1 MTTEAILTEL
11 RALPG
16 APDGLRERVRSLPEP
31 RPRIAWTPPRVD
43 MRRTLLVLAPAV
55 VALGV
60 GAAALHGVLAGGTT
74 ERPRAVAREA
84 PAAGTPDN
92 AKTPHLAAGGR
103 GATSTV
109 QQPFR
114 PATTQQSFG
123 AIAPQP
129 LPPSTT
135 RLNQYQAW
143 LRVKVAR
150 DDLAHAAT
158 RAMQIARG
166 YGGYVVTVDMNTP
179 GRRGRAYLVLR
190 IPVTKVEDAVLRLGK
205 LGAVTSQHVRIQ
217 DLQRRANQ
225 LQQQILDLRTTILK
239 LEEQLQNPS
248 LSAAERFRLQ
258 YALQQAKRS
267 LALKTKAQ
275 ASTIRKGTL
284 ATVSATFYVPQ
295 PKAAKAHHEGRIGR
309 TLNSAGS
316 FLVRELAWLLYA
328 LIVVGP
334 IAVLAAL
341 GVLGARAGRRRADRR
356 LLESA

>member
-1 MTTEAILTEL
+1 MTSEAILTEL

-16 APDGLRERVRSLPEP
+16 APDRLRERVRALPEP
-31 RPRIAWTPPRVD
+31 KPRIAWTPPRVD
-43 MRRTLLVLAPAV
+43 LRRTLLVLAPAV

-60 GAAALHGVLAGGTT
+60 GAAALHGVLAGGGTT
-74 ERPRAVAREA
+74 QRLEPVAQ
-84 PAAGTPDN
+84 GGGSVTVVQQG
-92 AKTPHLAAGGR
+92 AKDLAGGN
-103 GATSTV
+103 GHSTSNV
-109 QQPFR
+109 PFR
-114 PATTQQSFG
+114 IHA
-123 AIAPQP
+123 APMAPLP

-135 RLNQYQAW
+135 RLNRYEAW

-150 DDLAHAAT
+150 DDLAQAAT

-179 GRRGRAYLVLR
+179 GARGRAFLVLR
-190 IPVTKVEDAVLRLGK
+190 VPVTKVEDAVLRLGK

-217 DLQRRANQ
+217 DLQRQANVE
-225 LQQQILDLRTTILK
+225 QQQILNLRTTIAK

-248 LSAAERFRLQ
+248 LSAADRFRLE

-267 LALKTKAQ
+267 LTLKTTAH
-275 ASTIRKGTL
+275 AGTIREGTL

-295 PKAAKAHHEGRIGR
+295 PKPAAVHHEGRIGR
-309 TLNSAGS
+309 TLKSAGS